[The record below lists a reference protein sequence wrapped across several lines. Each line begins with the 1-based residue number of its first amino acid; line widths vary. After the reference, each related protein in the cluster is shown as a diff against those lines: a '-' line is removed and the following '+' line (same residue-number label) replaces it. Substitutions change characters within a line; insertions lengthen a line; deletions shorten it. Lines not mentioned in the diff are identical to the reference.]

1 MQLKLSPA
9 VKGLI
14 TALIMIA
21 TALIIDAQKD
31 TADPR
36 IQYLI
41 FIIYGI
47 GIIWTLLSFRSSTS
61 FTGRFMELFGQGFRC
76 FIIVTLVMVIFT
88 AVFIR
93 MHPEF
98 AEQEAAYQKEQLI
111 KTKDKTPVEIDDLV
125 AKVKKQYPVRYISA
139 SIFGYLIVG
148 AAITAAASALLT
160 RRK

>member
-31 TADPR
+31 TTDPR

-41 FIIYGI
+41 FIVYGI
-47 GIIWTLLSFRSSTS
+47 GIIWTLLSFRLSAS
-61 FTGRFMELFGQGFRC
+61 FTGRFTELFGQGFRC